1 MRKIFLFI
9 VLISFAAVSCQ
20 KDADPKNVDYMIT
33 GLTEPYEVVFL
44 DGEGNSISKTVDPNG
59 AIASEWVQSYIMD
72 QGTPVY
78 LYLKFKEDITASMQF
93 SMGIIVNG
101 KYEYQAKNYEHIL
114 LVPDTAF
121 EVKRS
126 GIVPFD

>member
-9 VLISFAAVSCQ
+9 VLVSFAAVSCQ
-20 KDADPKNVDYMIT
+20 KDGDPKNVDYMIT
-33 GLTEPYEVVFL
+33 GLADSYEVVFL

-59 AIASEWVQSYIMD
+59 PSSEWMQSYTMD

-78 LYLKFKEDITASMQF
+78 LYLKFEEDISASMF
-93 SMGIIVNG
+93 SMGILVNG
-101 KYEYQAKNYEHIL
+101 KYEYQAKNYENVLITT
-114 LVPDTAF
+114 DTVF

>member
-9 VLISFAAVSCQ
+9 VLLSFAAVSCQ
-20 KDADPKNVDYMIT
+20 KDGDPKNVDYMIT

-44 DGEGNSISKTVDPNG
+44 DGEGNSISESVDPDG
-59 AIASEWVQSYIMD
+59 VLASKWVQSYTME

-78 LYLKFKEDITASMQF
+78 LYLKFKVDITASMQF
-93 SMGIIVNG
+93 SMGILVNG
-101 KYEYQAKNYEHIL
+101 KYEYQAKYYEHIL
-114 LVPDTAF
+114 LTTDTAF

-126 GIVPFD
+126 GIVPFN

>member
-9 VLISFAAVSCQ
+9 VLVSFAAVSCQ
-20 KDADPKNVDYMIT
+20 KDGDPKNVDYMIK

-44 DGEGNSISKTVDPNG
+44 DNEGNSISKTVDPDGPN
-59 AIASEWVQSYIMD
+59 SEWVQSYTMD

-78 LYLKFKEDITASMQF
+78 LYLKFKEKGILASKIF
-93 SMGIIVNG
+93 SMGILVNG
-101 KYEYQAKNYEHIL
+101 KYEYQAKNYEIITPI
-114 LVPDTAF
+114 PDTTY